1 MSPILF
7 NLFIEVAINEVKENT
22 LGVIINGQQIHSI
35 RFADLIALLANS
47 EEDMNQI
54 LNYLDLTLNKFK
66 LMINAKKTKAMV
78 VSKKYD
84 QSMTANIKL
93 KNDRIEQVQEF
104 CYLGSLITQENKS
117 KEEIRRRIALAKHA
131 FEKKKTLLTNKNLGI
146 RTRKK
151 FIITYIWSLL
161 LYGCET
167 WTIGNYERD
176 RLEAMEMWL
185 WRRMTRIRW
194 IERKRN
200 ETILEEIGE
209 TRSMWTLIM
218 KRKIKL
224 VGHLLR
230 HNDFI
235 TNIFEGK
242 IAGK

>member
-1 MSPILF
+1 
-7 NLFIEVAINEVKENT
+7 
-22 LGVIINGQQIHSI
+22 
-35 RFADLIALLANS
+35 
-47 EEDMNQI
+47 
-54 LNYLDLTLNKFK
+54 
-66 LMINAKKTKAMV
+66 
-78 VSKKYD
+78 
-84 QSMTANIKL
+84 
-93 KNDRIEQVQEF
+93 
-104 CYLGSLITQENKS
+104 
-117 KEEIRRRIALAKHA
+117 
-131 FEKKKTLLTNKNLGI
+131 
-146 RTRKK
+146 
-151 FIITYIWSLL
+151 
-161 LYGCET
+161 
-167 WTIGNYERD
+167 
-176 RLEAMEMWL
+176 MEMWL